1 VAKKE
6 GSKIEELLEKPENL
20 IEDIQNGKWEIWFE
34 QYKNIITYVG
44 GGILGVA
51 FLIVGWKYYTTTQNE
66 EGQAAMFQ
74 AVYYFESD
82 SLNKALNGDGNNLGF
97 VDLASD
103 YNFTKAGN
111 LAKFYAGA
119 SYLKLGQ
126 YDQALDYLQSFSS
139 SDILVQ
145 ARAYSLTGDAY
156 MEQEDYESAASNYKK
171 AADWKPTKEFSP
183 EYLMKLGLASE
194 LNKDYD
200 AAVRAYQQI
209 IDEYPNSQKVNEAK
223 KYKGMNEALAASN

>member
-6 GSKIEELLEKPENL
+6 SSKIEELLERPENL
-20 IEDIQNGKWEIWFE
+20 IEDIQSGKWEIWYN

-44 GGILGVA
+44 GGILAVV
-51 FLIVGWKYYTTTQNE
+51 FLIVGWKYYTTSQNE

-82 SLNKALNGDGNNLGF
+82 SLNKALEGDGNNLGF
-97 VDLASD
+97 VDIASD

-111 LAKFYAGA
+111 LANYYAGV
-119 SYLKLGQ
+119 SYLKLGK
-126 YDQALDYLQSFSS
+126 YEEAIDYLKSFGS

-145 ARAYSLTGDAY
+145 ARAYSLIGDAF
-156 MEQEDYESAASNYKK
+156 MEQDDYESAASYYKK

-183 EYLMKLGLASE
+183 EYLMKLGLANE
-194 LNKDYD
+194 LNKDFD
-200 AAVRAYQQI
+200 AAVKAYQRI
-209 IDEYPNSQKVNEAK
+209 IDEYPNSQKLNEAK
-223 KYKGMNEALAASN
+223 KYKGLNEALAASN